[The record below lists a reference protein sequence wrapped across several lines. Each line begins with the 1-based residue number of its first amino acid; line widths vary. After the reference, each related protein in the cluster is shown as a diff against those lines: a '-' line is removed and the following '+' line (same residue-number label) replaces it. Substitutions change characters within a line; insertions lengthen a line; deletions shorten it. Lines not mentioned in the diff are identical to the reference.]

1 MTDKKIVTLLD
12 FTTKPS
18 MLTLTDCESRVVFAK
33 INKIRIH
40 SMVHMLER
48 IKRIPL
54 WLKTVILSMQGL
66 FLFAVIV
73 TLSGY
78 YDENQRHLAY
88 EQATLQQK
96 LYRQAI
102 TKLGDFRGLCTL
114 ERAEPSPSQELS
126 QLCESASFNLVE
138 ALEAIDYPANEID
151 QILSVDGQY
160 YEIFLRD
167 SAYSE
172 QLLKELFQIYRDS
185 GVQLEEDTLSYTA
198 SRTIFVHL
206 PDLIE
211 KLGFVRG
218 ITGLVNSGL
227 ISRNALYLA
236 EGRVLEILSNTRN
249 TIEAFDIASMS
260 AAPSELLI
268 DFEIIEQQIIEHF
281 ERLEQYRLM
290 EWRDPTKDYD
300 LELFLRT
307 TEVIDEIQQLY
318 DSFEETYLSLLA
330 LETQRTAQVA
340 GLSLF
345 LAVVVQLLLVLMFRF
360 MLRAIHQIEEASEN
374 AKQASSSL
382 AKTLKQQDK
391 MFAIIGHELRTPAA
405 ALNMQLNEIRL
416 ETEHNKRI
424 EEAHSTSQHLL
435 DVLDDMR
442 VGTDKSL
449 ITESRI
455 ETQLSVYRLIK
466 EASFTLYYTAN
477 QYGVDIQVRG
487 TTDALHIGFKKQIR
501 QIIINMIKNAI
512 VHSQGTQVILDLSHT
527 SSEDQTEYQLQIID
541 NGKGIKDEDI
551 ARLFEAFER
560 GDTQASGTGLG
571 LHISRELARSLPNG
585 DLVYSPNPEGG
596 AIFTLSFTL
605 KQVKQD
611 AAAAAAAAAK
621 EHAIKGKKILLV
633 EDTATLRVLGK
644 TILTR
649 EGAEV
654 VDVENG
660 QLALDAYSK
669 QTFDLVITDIM
680 MPVMDGYEL
689 TETLRSW
696 GATLPIIGV
705 TGATVGNEA
714 ENLLAKGADRVLPKP
729 LNLVTL
735 ETALQEISSS

>member
-1 MTDKKIVTLLD
+1 MTKLLDNLKKI
-12 FTTKPS
+12 PS
-18 MLTLTDCESRVVFAK
+18 
-33 INKIRIH
+33 
-40 SMVHMLER
+40 
-48 IKRIPL
+48 
-54 WLKTVILSMQGL
+54 WLKAVIISMQGL
-66 FLFAVIV
+66 FLIAVIV
-73 TLSGY
+73 TMEGY
-78 YDENQRHLAY
+78 YEDHQRHLAN
-88 EQATLQQK
+88 EQATFQQK

-102 TKLGDFRGLCTL
+102 TKLGEFRGICTL
-114 ERAEPSPSQELS
+114 ERIDPAPSQELS
-126 QLCESASFNLVE
+126 ELCERAAINLVE
-138 ALEAIDYPANEID
+138 ALEAMDFPAGEID
-151 QILSVDGQY
+151 QILSDDGQY
-160 YEIFLRD
+160 YEIFLRK
-167 SAYSE
+167 SAYSA

-185 GVQLEEDTLSYTA
+185 GVQLEEDALSQTA

-218 ITGLVNSGL
+218 ITGMTNSGL
-227 ISRNALYLA
+227 VSRNALYIA
-236 EGRVLEILSNTRN
+236 QGRVSEILSNTRN
-249 TIEAFDIASMS
+249 TIEAYEESSASTS
-260 AAPSELLI
+260 PSEFLL
-268 DFEIIEQQIIEHF
+268 DFEVIEQLIIEHF
-281 ERLEQYRLM
+281 QRIEAYRLM
-290 EWRDPTKDYD
+290 ELRDPTNDYD
-300 LELFLRT
+300 LDLFLKAT
-307 TEVIDEIQQLY
+307 QIIDDIEELY
-318 DSFEETYLSLLA
+318 DFSEETYLRLQAS
-330 LETQRTAQVA
+330 EHDRTVQLT
-340 GLSLF
+340 GLSVLF
-345 LAVVVQLLLVLMFRF
+345 ALVTQLLLILMFRF
-360 MLRAIHQIEEASEN
+360 MFRAIHQIEETSEQ
-374 AKQASSSL
+374 ALQASSSL

-405 ALNMQLNEIRL
+405 ALNMQLNEMRL
-416 ETEHNKRI
+416 DIEQNKRI
-424 EEAHSTSQHLL
+424 EEVHATSQHLL

-449 ITESRI
+449 ITENRV
-455 ETQLSVYRLIK
+455 ETQLSVYQIIK
-466 EASFTLYYTAN
+466 EASHTLYYIAN

-501 QIIINMIKNAI
+501 QIIINMAKNAI
-512 VHSQGTQVILDLSHT
+512 VHSQGTQVILDLGHT
-527 SSEDQTEYQLQIID
+527 STDGHTEYQLQIID
-541 NGKGIKDEDI
+541 NGKGIKDKDI

-596 AIFTLSFTL
+596 AIFTLSFTQ
-605 KQVKQD
+605 KQAKQD
-611 AAAAAAAAAK
+611 AAAAAAAK

-633 EDTATLRVLGK
+633 EDTATLRMLGK

-660 QLALDAYSK
+660 QLALEAYSK

-714 ENLLAKGADRVLPKP
+714 DNLLAKGADRVMPKP
-729 LNLVTL
+729 LNLDNL
-735 ETALQEISSS
+735 ETALKEIGAG

>member
-1 MTDKKIVTLLD
+1 MIQLLD
-12 FTTKPS
+12 
-18 MLTLTDCESRVVFAK
+18 TLK
-33 INKIRIH
+33 K
-40 SMVHMLER
+40 
-48 IKRIPL
+48 IPL
-54 WLKTVILSMQGL
+54 WQKTAILSMQGL

-73 TLSGY
+73 TMAGY
-78 YDENQRHLAY
+78 YEDHQRHQAY
-88 EQATLQQK
+88 EQATSQQK

-102 TKLGDFRGLCTL
+102 TRLGEFRGICTL
-114 ERAEPSPSQELS
+114 ERIDPAPSQELS
-126 QLCESASFNLVE
+126 KLCDSAAFNLVE
-138 ALEAIDYPANEID
+138 ALEAMGYPANEID

-160 YEIFLRD
+160 YEIFLRE

-218 ITGLVNSGL
+218 ITGMTNSGL
-227 ISRNALYLA
+227 VSRNALFIA
-236 EGRVLEILSNTRN
+236 EGRVSEILSNTRN
-249 TIEAFDIASMS
+249 TIEAFEEASAS
-260 AAPSELLI
+260 TSPSEFLF
-268 DFEIIEQQIIEHF
+268 DFENIEQHIIEHF
-281 ERLEQYRLM
+281 ERIEAYRFM
-290 EWRDPTKDYD
+290 ELRDPTRDYD
-300 LELFLRT
+300 LELFLKA
-307 TEVIDEIQQLY
+307 TEVIDEIQELY
-318 DSFEETYLSLLA
+318 DFSEEIYLSLLA
-330 LETQRTAQVA
+330 SEQDRTVQLA
-340 GLSLF
+340 GLSVLF
-345 LAVVVQLLLVLMFRF
+345 ALVTQLLLILMFRF
-360 MLRAIHQIEEASEN
+360 MLRAIHQIEETSEQ
-374 AKQASSSL
+374 ALKASSSL

-405 ALNMQLNEIRL
+405 ALNMQLNEMRL
-416 ETEHNKRI
+416 EMEQNKRI
-424 EEAHSTSQHLL
+424 EEVHATSQHLL

-449 ITESRI
+449 ITESRV
-455 ETQLSVYRLIK
+455 ETQLSVYRIIK
-466 EASFTLYYTAN
+466 EASHTLYYIAN

-487 TTDALHIGFKKQIR
+487 ETDALHLGFKKQIR
-501 QIIINMIKNAI
+501 QIIINITKNAI
-512 VHSQGTQVILDLSHT
+512 VHSQGTQVILDLGHT
-527 SSEDQTEYQLQIID
+527 STDGQTEYQLQIID
-541 NGKGIKDEDI
+541 NGKGIKDQEI

-571 LHISRELARSLPNG
+571 LHISRELARNLPNG

-605 KQVKQD
+605 KPSEQD

-633 EDTATLRVLGK
+633 EDTATLRMLGK

-660 QLALDAYSK
+660 QLALEAYSK

-680 MPVMDGYEL
+680 MPVMNGYEL

-714 ENLLAKGADRVLPKP
+714 DNLLAKGADRVMPKP
-729 LNLVTL
+729 LNLDNL
-735 ETALQEISSS
+735 ETALKEIDAG